1 MIDNALGQGF
11 DKFPVFNK
19 SYIKQNNIKRI
30 KATYFYKRTGDVMR
44 DEGEVTQVHFDRK
57 GQLVTFLET
66 KIKGHYIDTLEN
78 KYEYSPK
85 GLVTKLNK
93 KDGKNYKSTYYIYDT
108 LGNVIKEEYHL
119 ERKIVQEDGEKLID
133 SLLDYETMRYKLYP
147 TQRKKIVYNSYGNP
161 YLDVIYYFNKRNQI
175 AEIDKK
181 LKMTSEINETKF
193 FYNENN
199 QVDST
204 VRYSSL
210 TPTETE
216 SVYFHYDINNNLL
229 DTKLYVN
236 KKLIYH
242 VEFIYNEKTGLLS
255 SILKQ
260 EIETN
265 FLSIIRFET
274 TFFD

>member
-1 MIDNALGQGF
+1 
-11 DKFPVFNK
+11 
-19 SYIKQNNIKRI
+19 
-30 KATYFYKRTGDVMR
+30 
-44 DEGEVTQVHFDRK
+44 
-57 GQLVTFLET
+57 
-66 KIKGHYIDTLEN
+66 
-78 KYEYSPK
+78 
-85 GLVTKLNK
+85 
-93 KDGKNYKSTYYIYDT
+93 
-108 LGNVIKEEYHL
+108 
-119 ERKIVQEDGEKLID
+119 
-133 SLLDYETMRYKLYP
+133 
-147 TQRKKIVYNSYGNP
+147 
-161 YLDVIYYFNKRNQI
+161 
-175 AEIDKK
+175 
-181 LKMTSEINETKF
+181 MTSEINETKF
-193 FYNENN
+193 FYNESN

-210 TPTETE
+210 TPNETE
-216 SVYFHYDINNNLL
+216 SVYFHYDVNNNLL

>member
-1 MIDNALGQGF
+1 MIDNALGKGF
-11 DKFPVFNK
+11 EKFPVFNK
-19 SYIKQNNIKRI
+19 SYIRKNNIKRI
-30 KATYFYKRTGDVMR
+30 KATYFYKRTGDIMR
-44 DEGEVTQVHFDRK
+44 DAGEVTQVYFDRK

-66 KIKGHYIDTLEN
+66 KVKGRYIDTVEN
-78 KYEYSPK
+78 SYEYSPK
-85 GLVTKLNK
+85 GLVNK
-93 KDGKNYKSTYYIYDT
+93 FRNRIGNDYKSTYYTYDT
-108 LGNVIKEEYHL
+108 IGNVIKEEYHL
-119 ERKIVQEDGEKLID
+119 ERKIIQEEREKFSD

-161 YLDVIYYFNKRNQI
+161 YLDVIYYYNKRNQI
-175 AEIDKK
+175 AEIDTK

-210 TPTETE
+210 TPNETE

>member
-1 MIDNALGQGF
+1 MIDNALGKGF
-11 DKFPVFNK
+11 EKFPAFNK
-19 SYIKQNNIKRI
+19 SYIRKNNIKRI
-30 KATYFYKRTGDVMR
+30 KATYFYKRTGDIMR
-44 DEGEVTQVHFDRK
+44 DVGEVTQVYFDRK

-66 KIKGHYIDTLEN
+66 KVKGRYIDTVEN
-78 KYEYSPK
+78 SYEYSPK
-85 GLVTKLNK
+85 GLVTKFRNRIGN
-93 KDGKNYKSTYYIYDT
+93 DYKSTYYIYDT
-108 LGNVIKEEYHL
+108 IGNIIKEEYHL
-119 ERKIVQEDGEKLID
+119 ERKIVQEEREKFSD

-161 YLDVIYYFNKRNQI
+161 YLDVIYYYNKRNQI
-175 AEIDKK
+175 AEIDTK

-193 FYNENN
+193 FYNESN

-210 TPTETE
+210 TPNETE